1 MKLLT
6 QWMVTSSA
14 LLIIVL
20 VVRFFVRD
28 KLSARMRYA
37 LWGIILLRLL
47 FPFQFYGDHD
57 VLPVV
62 ASNLASPLEER
73 LDQENKRLSMRY
85 IAMIPS
91 ELVTWE
97 AIQEGSYLMVPLP
110 YDHAPLPDHISVNED
125 EVIYQTIRAGGHNM
139 DNKLLAL
146 WRTGVAAAGA
156 IIFLSNLLFAHRLK
170 RRRNGLEGTGAPIP
184 VYLAEGLASPCLFGV
199 FQPAVYVTPEAA
211 KNPDILRHV
220 LAHELTHYAHKDHIW
235 SLLRI
240 LALALHWYNPLVWLA
255 VVLSKRDGEL
265 ACDEGAVARLGEGE
279 RIPYGRTLVDMVA
292 CQSLRPSDL
301 LSCSTAMSGGKKSIQ
316 QRISRLARKP
326 ETVKAA
332 VFLAAAAL
340 VLAAVF
346 AFAGRS
352 QPLTA
357 QEQFFQ
363 DVEQAVSIRFSP
375 ALYSSQF
382 YPSPIQDPDLLDAA
396 KKLLRSAVPLD
407 PDDPEPERDTLMHSS
422 TITLSRSSGEESFYT
437 LLWEDGCTYV
447 FAGAVRWWEEEPD
460 GDPWHSQVF
469 RTEQN
474 LVSALESMAR
484 GQWYRER
491 EDLTPATYGYNMFWN
506 QLDAAQGI
514 WLAAPMLHDG
524 RVLTNPEPLEQVKQ
538 LLVLTPIPRNGP
550 LERDEDWTDR
560 VVDTIAFS
568 LTQPGPEWTGADA
581 AGCYSIVY
589 LDEDCFYVCSGD
601 NQEGYYIGT
610 ISSENWENARQILQN
625 APTVDDRQR
634 TAASEEDLRD

>member
-6 QWMVTSSA
+6 QWMVTSST

-396 KKLLRSAVPLD
+396 KKLLRSAVPLG

>member
-396 KKLLRSAVPLD
+396 KKLLRSAVPLG

-422 TITLSRSSGEESFYT
+422 TITLSRSSGEESSYT

-524 RVLTNPEPLEQVKQ
+524 RVLTDPEPLEQVKQ

>member
-199 FQPAVYVTPEAA
+199 FQPAVYVTPEAV

-396 KKLLRSAVPLD
+396 KKLLRSAVPLG

>member
-14 LLIIVL
+14 LLIIVM

-199 FQPAVYVTPEAA
+199 FQPAVYVTPEAV

-375 ALYSSQF
+375 ALFSSQF

-396 KKLLRSAVPLD
+396 KKLLRSAVPLG

>member
-62 ASNLASPLEER
+62 ASNLVSPLEER

-396 KKLLRSAVPLD
+396 KKLLRSAVPLG

>member
-396 KKLLRSAVPLD
+396 KKLLRSAVPLG

>member
-85 IAMIPS
+85 IAIIPS

-199 FQPAVYVTPEAA
+199 FQPAVFVTPEAA

>member
-375 ALYSSQF
+375 ALFSSQF

-396 KKLLRSAVPLD
+396 KKLLRSAVPLG

>member
-1 MKLLT
+1 
-6 QWMVTSSA
+6 
-14 LLIIVL
+14 
-20 VVRFFVRD
+20 
-28 KLSARMRYA
+28 
-37 LWGIILLRLL
+37 
-47 FPFQFYGDHD
+47 
-57 VLPVV
+57 
-62 ASNLASPLEER
+62 
-73 LDQENKRLSMRY
+73 
-85 IAMIPS
+85 
-91 ELVTWE
+91 
-97 AIQEGSYLMVPLP
+97 
-110 YDHAPLPDHISVNED
+110 
-125 EVIYQTIRAGGHNM
+125 
-139 DNKLLAL
+139 
-146 WRTGVAAAGA
+146 
-156 IIFLSNLLFAHRLK
+156 
-170 RRRNGLEGTGAPIP
+170 
-184 VYLAEGLASPCLFGV
+184 
-199 FQPAVYVTPEAA
+199 
-211 KNPDILRHV
+211 
-220 LAHELTHYAHKDHIW
+220 
-235 SLLRI
+235 
-240 LALALHWYNPLVWLA
+240 
-255 VVLSKRDGEL
+255 
-265 ACDEGAVARLGEGE
+265 
-279 RIPYGRTLVDMVA
+279 
-292 CQSLRPSDL
+292 
-301 LSCSTAMSGGKKSIQ
+301 
-316 QRISRLARKP
+316 
-326 ETVKAA
+326 
-332 VFLAAAAL
+332 

-396 KKLLRSAVPLD
+396 KKLLRSAVPLG

>member
-91 ELVTWE
+91 EQVTWE

-396 KKLLRSAVPLD
+396 KKLLRSAVPLG

-514 WLAAPMLHDG
+514 WLAASMLHDG

>member
-357 QEQFFQ
+357 QEQFFR

-396 KKLLRSAVPLD
+396 KELLRSAAPLD

>member
-73 LDQENKRLSMRY
+73 LDQEKQRLSMRY

-340 VLAAVF
+340 VPAAVF

-396 KKLLRSAVPLD
+396 KKLLRSAVPLG

>member
-1 MKLLT
+1 MTLLIP
-6 QWMVTSSA
+6 WAVTSSV
-14 LLIIVL
+14 LILIVL
-20 VVRFFVRD
+20 AARFLLKDR
-28 KLSARMRYA
+28 LSARLRYA
-37 LWGIILLRLL
+37 LWGVVLLRLL
-47 FPFQFYGDHD
+47 VPLQ
-57 VLPVV
+57 VELPAPVSDSLPLL
-62 ASNLASPLEER
+62 ASNLAPEVGQWEER
-73 LDQENKRLSMRY
+73 TIPVFPQGNYAAFGFSRADFHQLEPGEIIPNDTSMGYWRKSPDGETITRYLDLWSPAQAAS
-85 IAMIPS
+85 A
-91 ELVTWE
+91 VWGTG
-97 AIQEGSYLMVPLP
+97 AALMTAVLT
-110 YDHAPLPDHISVNED
+110 A
-125 EVIYQTIRAGGHNM
+125 
-139 DNKLLAL
+139 
-146 WRTGVAAAGA
+146 
-156 IIFLSNLLFAHRLK
+156 SNLHFYGGLRK
-170 RRRNGLEGTGAPIP
+170 RRKKLEVPDAPIP
-184 VYLAEGLASPCLFGV
+184 VYTAEGLPSPCLFGV
-199 FQPAVYVTPEAA
+199 FRPAVYLTPQAA
-211 KNPDILRHV
+211 ENPDTLRHV
-220 LAHELTHYAHKDHIW
+220 LAHELTHYRHRDHLW
-235 SLLRI
+235 SLLRC

-255 VVLSKRDGEL
+255 VGLSKQDGEL
-265 ACDEGAVARLGEGE
+265 ACDEGAVARLGEEE

-396 KKLLRSAVPLD
+396 KKLLRSAVPLG

>member
-396 KKLLRSAVPLD
+396 KKLLRSAVPLG

-491 EDLTPATYGYNMFWN
+491 EDLT
-506 QLDAAQGI
+506 
-514 WLAAPMLHDG
+514 
-524 RVLTNPEPLEQVKQ
+524 
-538 LLVLTPIPRNGP
+538 
-550 LERDEDWTDR
+550 DR
-560 VVDTIAFS
+560 KSVV
-568 LTQPGPEWTGADA
+568 
-581 AGCYSIVY
+581 
-589 LDEDCFYVCSGD
+589 
-601 NQEGYYIGT
+601 
-610 ISSENWENARQILQN
+610 
-625 APTVDDRQR
+625 
-634 TAASEEDLRD
+634 

>member
-382 YPSPIQDPDLLDAA
+382 YPLG
-396 KKLLRSAVPLD
+396 

>member
-184 VYLAEGLASPCLFGV
+184 VYLAKGLASPCLFGV

-396 KKLLRSAVPLD
+396 KKLLRSAVPLG

-469 RTEQN
+469 RAEQN

>member
-396 KKLLRSAVPLD
+396 KKLLRSAVPLG

-610 ISSENWENARQILQN
+610 ISSENCENARQILQN